1 MNKLLQKLLLSLSL
15 IAGGKA
21 ASAAIF
27 TNSSSITI
35 VDNAPASLY
44 PSPINVSGLSGVISG
59 VSVTINGLSHGYIN
73 DVGFIL
79 QAPNGRS
86 LLIQSTVADNMGP
99 ISNYTYT
106 ISDAGASQFHVN
118 NAFANGGTYKPTA
131 FMAEEF
137 DLPAPLNPAPA
148 IPGTT
153 YDLPGPFAG
162 GTETF
167 STVFGNANP
176 NGQWKLFI
184 MDFAGGD
191 DGAVSGGWSLN
202 ITTNVALANED
213 LTLNVVNNHCQPLI
227 SWTVT
232 NSSAIEKFA
241 IQRSENGGE
250 FKELA
255 NVDATKDLTY
265 QYNDNTM
272 ADGQFLY
279 RIAIKSLDGSLKYSE
294 SKGVTIA
301 CLQHQVALVP
311 NPVADIAYL
320 EIQSNR
326 DVNYTYQIVDMMG
339 RNVSH
344 GKFQVNNELKQV
356 PLVISQLPKGF
367 YSLQIQWQDGMK
379 NINFMK
385 L

>member
-1 MNKLLQKLLLSLSL
+1 MNKLLQKFLMSLSL

-59 VSVTINGLSHGYIN
+59 VSVTINGLTHGFVN
-73 DVGFIL
+73 DVAFIL

-86 LLIQSTVADNMGP
+86 LLIQSSVADNILP

-106 ISDAGASQFHVN
+106 ISDAGATQFHVN

-162 GTETF
+162 GTATF
-167 STVFGNANP
+167 SSVFGNANP

-191 DGAVSGGWSLN
+191 DGAISGGWSLN

-213 LTLNVVNNHCQPLI
+213 VTLNVVNNHCQPLI
-227 SWTVT
+227 SWSVA

-250 FKELA
+250 FIELA
-255 NVDATKDLTY
+255 NVDASKDLTY
-265 QYNDNTM
+265 QYIDNSIR
-272 ADGQFLY
+272 DGQYLY
-279 RIAIKSLDGSLKYSE
+279 RIAIKSLEGSLKYTE

-301 CLQHQVALVP
+301 CWQNQVSLVP

-320 EIQSNR
+320 EIQSNH
-326 DVNYTYQIVDMMG
+326 DLSYTYQIVDMMG
-339 RNVSH
+339 RNVSQ
-344 GKFQVNNELKQV
+344 GKILVNNELKQV
-356 PLVISQLPKGF
+356 PLVISHLPNGF
-367 YSLQIQWQDGMK
+367 YSMQIQWQDGMK
-379 NINFMK
+379 SINFMK